1 VTGRSCALA
10 VALVSSA
17 GCGMTRLQ
25 TARTVPRGETQQ
37 TIGISLVH
45 AGDRGLSAEGVPIIP
60 VDFMVRHGFSDHVD
74 MGIRTFFAI
83 GMLGDLKWN
92 LLSPERR
99 TALSISGGFGF
110 AAADGAVIHVP
121 LTLCVSHAVRPWF
134 TPYAAVGYGTYWIL
148 DYSSPQPGV
157 SYAPRTGT
165 GDGLLMLHAGVE
177 LSTWSGRG
185 VMFEY
190 SVGFPVVDD
199 PGDFFEFAT
208 NQFFSIAFHTGRGYG
223 PTMSR

>member
-1 VTGRSCALA
+1 MTGPGCALA
-10 VALVSSA
+10 IALVSSA
-17 GCGMTRLQ
+17 GCGLTRLQ
-25 TARTVPRGETQQ
+25 TARTVPRGETQR
-37 TIGISLVH
+37 TIAISLIH
-45 AGDRGLSAEGVPIIP
+45 AGDRGFSAEGIPFIPI
-60 VDFMVRHGFSDHVD
+60 DFMVRHGFSDHVD
-74 MGIRTFFAI
+74 MGIRTFV
-83 GMLGDLKWN
+83 GLGLLGDLKWN

-99 TALSISGGFGF
+99 TALSISGGFG
-110 AAADGAVIHVP
+110 AAAAEGAIIHVP
-121 LTLCVSHAVRPWF
+121 LTVSVSHAVRPWF

-148 DYSSPQPGV
+148 DYANPEPGV

-177 LSTWSGRG
+177 LSTWSGRA

-190 SVGFPVVDD
+190 SVGFPIVDD
-199 PGDFFEFAT
+199 PGDFYQFAT